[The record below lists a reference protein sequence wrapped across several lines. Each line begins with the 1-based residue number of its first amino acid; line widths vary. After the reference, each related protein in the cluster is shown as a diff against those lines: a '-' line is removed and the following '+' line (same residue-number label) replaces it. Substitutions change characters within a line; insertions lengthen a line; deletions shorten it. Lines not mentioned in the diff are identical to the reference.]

1 MSKQYITEFVA
12 DKPLIVV
19 CGIPSRLT
27 KSIGEAVA
35 AGGVQSVVVD
45 LFSEQLSRSLLDAAY
60 KVVWVNEE
68 QDVESDFYQVAISQ
82 LIRAENKCVV
92 IQPLKTAVKSP
103 RNSADFGFE
112 WAENSENLRNLIL
125 DINYRLPRASFI
137 FGQDILD
144 PANPALSPLDY
155 ALTKLQSG
163 YIYDPDI
170 DWRLQSAEDFAR
182 VAAELIFR
190 PQNAGS
196 YLVSSPPQG
205 STALLHQIR
214 NKYEQYHSV
223 AIMIQDKPQVEDES
237 LPFSA
242 TQVEGNGI
250 NTDDLTKFVR
260 ALPTPAFADLPRVE
274 SVLKNELNKPVEPGA
289 GLMADPVAKPEVEPN
304 VAPPPTPAPTPT
316 LQPIPSPPAK
326 NAKKAV
332 SLKKNKDIDVSDELQ
347 KIFSTT
353 RATQRVSRINN
364 KAKTE
369 KKQRRKKKQRTA
381 LFWGG
386 MASIVTASIVLIL
399 TAVFFTTQLLMKRSL
414 LAVII
419 DASQVQASE
428 LVEKKS
434 WENLVKINKAMALQT
449 NAYSNLLSA
458 NMFSQA
464 NLLLQL
470 TEQIEEMANSV
481 DQTREMSKA
490 LVLQVL
496 GIEGGDS
503 IETAQKLQSQ
513 AVRTYENLSLL
524 QAGLSQVKID
534 KDDIAVS
541 DLFKQYETQVK
552 EVRQGL
558 ATAQQI
564 DPHLSELT
572 GRNGKKTYALLL
584 QNNQELRPTGGFI
597 QAVALLSFDRGSLV
611 SYQVFSS
618 YELDDRFVGEVTPPE
633 EITEYLNENNWFFRD
648 SNWNP
653 HFPDTA
659 RQTAWFLEK
668 TTETKIDGVMGMNL
682 LVMEDLIES
691 LGPLEVEE
699 YDELIT
705 HRNLQER
712 MEFHSEV
719 ILVPENGKKDYG
731 VIILEKMIGKMKNLQ
746 GQKVPGFLAALSQ
759 NLESQQLT
767 ITIFDENIQDTFST
781 LGWTGAIIEPQC
793 PAQLSV
799 ADCHVDTI
807 AQVEANVG
815 VNKAN
820 FYLKRSVNHTISLG
834 PEAAEHQRVV
844 TFQNTAKTNSWP
856 KGSYKSYVRFYLPEA
871 AELSGID
878 LDGKNVPA
886 DKIKQYQES
895 GKKVVG
901 LLLEV
906 PVDSTA
912 RLELNY
918 SSPLSSETPFS
929 YVFFNQKQS
938 GTAETPITIKI
949 VAPSRLMPAL
959 IAPQAEVSDNTIIFD
974 DIQEKHSIVG
984 VTYQ

>member
-12 DKPLIVV
+12 DKPLIVIF
-19 CGIPSRLT
+19 GAPSRLT
-27 KSIGEAVA
+27 KSLSEAVA
-35 AGGVQSVVVD
+35 ASGVQSLMVD
-45 LFSEQLSRSLLDAAY
+45 LSSGQISRDLLDAAY

-68 QDVESDFYQVAISQ
+68 QDLQSELYQVSLSQ

-92 IQPLKTAVKSP
+92 VQPLKTAVKPPQKS
-103 RNSADFGFE
+103 RDFGFA
-112 WAENSENLRNLIL
+112 WARNSENLRELIL
-125 DINYRLPRASFI
+125 DINYRLPRAVFI

-144 PANPALSPLDY
+144 PTNPALSPLQY
-155 ALTKLQSG
+155 ALTNLQSG
-163 YIYDPDI
+163 YIYDPDL
-170 DWRLQSAEDFAR
+170 DLHPQSPEKFAQA
-182 VAAELIFR
+182 AAELIFR

-196 YLVSSPPQG
+196 YLISPSSQG
-205 STALLHQIR
+205 STALLQQLR

-223 AIMIQDKPQVEDES
+223 AIMIEDKPQVKTEN
-237 LPFSA
+237 LPFSVA
-242 TQVEGNGI
+242 KIEGDGI
-250 NTDDLTKFVR
+250 EAEDLTEFAR
-260 ALPTPAFADLPRVE
+260 ALPAPVFTGLPRVE
-274 SVLKNELNKPVEPGA
+274 SALKTELSKPIARVPARPVEEEASPEEK
-289 GLMADPVAKPEVEPN
+289 VATKPKV
-304 VAPPPTPAPTPT
+304 
-316 LQPIPSPPAK
+316 QPEIISSPPSSLPGPDPQSSSPTQPP
-326 NAKKAV
+326 KKV
-332 SLKKNKDIDVSDELQ
+332 DIGGELQ

-353 RATQRVSRINN
+353 RTNQRVSRINN

-386 MASIVTASIVLIL
+386 MASIITASVALIL
-399 TAVFFTTQLLMKRSL
+399 TAIFFTTQFLMKRSL

-434 WENLVKINKAMALQT
+434 WEKLVKINKVMAFQT
-449 NAYSNLLSA
+449 NTYSNLLSS

-470 TEQIEEMANSV
+470 TEQIEEMADSV
-481 DQTREMSKA
+481 DQTRETSKA

-496 GIEGGDS
+496 GIESGDS
-503 IETAQKLQSQ
+503 LETAQKLQAQ
-513 AVRTYENLSLL
+513 AMRTYENLSLL

-597 QAVALLSFDRGSLV
+597 QAVALLSFERGALV

-618 YELDDRFVGEVTPPE
+618 YELDDRFTGEVTPPE
-633 EITEYLNENNWFFRD
+633 EITEYLNESNWFFRD

-659 RQTAWFLEK
+659 RQVAWFIEK
-668 TTETKIDGVMGMNL
+668 ATESKIDGVMGLNL
-682 LVMEDLIES
+682 LAMEDLIES
-691 LGPLEVEE
+691 LGPLEIQE

-705 HRNLQER
+705 HKNLQER

-719 ILVPENGKKDYG
+719 ILVPENSQKDYG
-731 VIILEKMIGKMKNLQ
+731 VIILEKMIEKMKNLQ
-746 GQKVPGFLAALSQ
+746 GQKVPGFLAALNK

-767 ITIFDENIQDTFST
+767 LTIFDENIQDTFST

-793 PAQLSV
+793 PTQLSV
-799 ADCHVDTI
+799 VDCQVDTI

-834 PEAAEHQRVV
+834 PAAAEHQRVV

-856 KGSYKSYVRFYLPEA
+856 KGGYKAYIRFYLPEG
-871 AELSGID
+871 AELGSLA
-878 LDGKNVPA
+878 LDGKDVPA

-901 LLLEV
+901 FLLEV

-912 RLELNY
+912 QLELNY

-938 GTAETPITIKI
+938 GTAETPTTVKI
-949 VAPSRLMPAL
+949 VAPSRLMPTL